1 MEKHFNDDNFA
12 QDVIEM
18 SKTKPVL
25 VDFYA
30 DWCAPCRMQGPIVE
44 EVATEFGD
52 KASIGKLNTEEAGK
66 TAQGYGVMS
75 IPTIIIFRNGEV
87 AQTFVGVQPKEVL
100 IEEINKHI

>member
-30 DWCAPCRMQGPIVE
+30 EWCAPCRMQGPIIE
-44 EVATEFGD
+44 EVANELGD

-66 TAQGYGVMS
+66 TAQSYGVMS
-75 IPTIIIFRNGEV
+75 IPTLILFRDGEA